1 MGRQSARIYFNGKDH
16 KEMVTWDGSQFVYHD
31 KAYIWTGSDFELVW
45 EKLYGLKLLYES
57 TLELKPVSSENNKYL
72 YFTEGT
78 DESLIYRLIINQKEP
93 EPEEWYTSQLYTVFT
108 APTSSRGIGIHRT
121 AQQYANSPFD
131 YRILNLETGGYGGD
145 GHFDFVAETGVTYV
159 DRYGAPIMS
168 DETASQAYGLN
179 YKYSSIMSSALLNTW
194 TNYLYFVAITGISA
208 MLLGNNES
216 SGSIISGMGTW
227 DIGRLEDD
235 PTARGLMPRFLNI
248 TRNNDFVIWEYEDGN
263 LYLPKITSTPPF
275 SIPLSNAKRGIM
287 RDGEIPLTDT
297 SNRLWFVKCE
307 KDSIEYTD
315 TELDVS
321 YAQGWDVDPS
331 HKYLMDFKYTGDWT
345 GTAKIIDI
353 KTRKTIVDISDE
365 INDMAISGVR
375 FVGHKCLYVWGY
387 EGQILPEYRK
397 YRLYKWR

>member
-1 MGRQSARIYFNGKDH
+1 
-16 KEMVTWDGSQFVYHD
+16 MVTWDGSQFVYHD
-31 KAYIWTGSDFELVW
+31 KAYIWTGNDFELVW

-93 EPEEWYTSQLYTVFT
+93 EPEEWYTSQRYSVFT
-108 APTSSRGIGIHRT
+108 APTSSRGVGIHMT
-121 AQQYANSPFD
+121 PQQYANSPFD

-145 GHFDFVAETGVTYV
+145 GTFDFVAETGVSFV
-159 DRYGAPIMS
+159 DRYDEPTMGN
-168 DETASQAYGLN
+168 ETASQAYGLN
-179 YKYSSIMSSALLNTW
+179 YKYSSIMGGALINVW
-194 TNYLYFVAITGISA
+194 RNFLYFIAITGVSA
-208 MLLGNNES
+208 TLLNNSELNNS
-216 SGSIISGMGTW
+216 YISGRGIW

-235 PTARGLMPRFLNI
+235 PTARGLMPRFLILTYDGNLSI
-248 TRNNDFVIWEYEDGN
+248 MEYEDGN
-263 LYLPKITSTPPF
+263 MYLPKITSTPPF
-275 SIPLSNAKRGIM
+275 SIQTFDAKMGIM
-287 RDGEIPLTDT
+287 RDGEIPVIDT
-297 SNRLWFVKCE
+297 SNHLWFIKCE

-331 HKYLMDFKYTGDWT
+331 HKYMMDFKYTGDWT

-353 KTRKTIVDISDE
+353 KTKKTIVDISDE
-365 INDMAISGVR
+365 LHDMAISGVR